1 VRRRESGATTAEFA
15 LVLVFLLLTGLVGW
29 QFAQIGL
36 TQFKVSN
43 AAQQAAYTA
52 ASSLVINRDRVPC
65 WEVSNGLKDPALYGD
80 PEVCRAITS
89 SLGDLDPDL
98 ATVGVGLHGATG
110 TAPAVTVTIS
120 YRQPITSPFLQLF
133 MGPTF
138 VLSSTASS
146 WSR

>member
-1 VRRRESGATTAEFA
+1 VRRRECGATTAEFA
-15 LVLVFLLLTGLVGW
+15 LVLVFLLVAGLVGW

-52 ASSLVINRDRVPC
+52 ASSLAINHDRVPC
-65 WEVSNGLKDPALYGD
+65 WEVSDGLKDPARYGD

-98 ATVGVGLHGATG
+98 ASVGVGLHPATG
-110 TAPAVTVTIS
+110 NAPAVTVSVS

-138 VLSSTASS
+138 VVSSTASS

>member
-1 VRRRESGATTAEFA
+1 MRRRESGATTAEFA

-52 ASSLVINRDRVPC
+52 ASSLVINHERVPC

-89 SLGDLDPDL
+89 SLGDLDP
-98 ATVGVGLHGATG
+98 AT
-110 TAPAVTVTIS
+110 PAKNAS
-120 YRQPITSPFLQLF
+120 SRMPF
-133 MGPTF
+133 
-138 VLSSTASS
+138 STAWSQAARPEGSAERWSS
-146 WSR
+146 AW

>member
-1 VRRRESGATTAEFA
+1 MRRRERGVTTAEFA
-15 LVLVFLLLTGLVGW
+15 LVIAFLLVVGIVGW
-29 QFAQIGL
+29 QFAEIAL

-52 ASSLVINRDRVPC
+52 ASTPVINGGQVPC
-65 WEVSNGLKDPALYGD
+65 WQVSDGLKDPARYGD

-98 ATVGVGLHGATG
+98 ATVGVGLHPATSN
-110 TAPAVTVTIS
+110 APAVTVSIS
-120 YRQPITSPFLQLF
+120 YRQPITSPFLRLF

-138 VLSSTASS
+138 VITSTASS
-146 WSR
+146 WSH